1 MDSRPPAAGA
11 EVELAAPGDSGAFCH
26 AALLYADDGEYL
38 AAVAGFVRAALRRGE
53 PVLVAVP
60 GDRAQVLREALGS
73 DARQVGFADMTEAG
87 RNPGRII
94 SAMAEFAA
102 SHRGQPVSAVGQPV
116 WPARRAGECLEAA
129 RHEALSNLA
138 FAEVAMTALCP
149 YDAASLPGGV
159 LARAQQTHP
168 LIAHPSGLAPS
179 PAYLGPG
186 NIPAACL
193 APLPSP
199 PPQAKTFTY
208 RGDLQ
213 PVRELAGRYAEVAG
227 LPPDRAADLVV
238 AVGELAANTLA
249 HTPGAGTVRLWQ
261 TSDGFVC
268 EIADQGWIKD
278 PLAGRLRPATDGHGG
293 YGLWVVNQ
301 VCDLVET
308 RTGPGGTT
316 TRCHTSLHR

>member
-1 MDSRPPAAGA
+1 VDSRLPAAGA
-11 EVELAAPGDSGAFCH
+11 EGELAAPVDSGAFRH
-26 AALLYADDGEYL
+26 TALLYADDGEYV
-38 AAVAGFVRAALRRGE
+38 ATVAGFVRAALGRGE

-60 GDRAQVLREALGS
+60 GDRAQLLREALGS
-73 DARQVGFADMTEAG
+73 FARQVGFADMTEAG

-94 SAMAEFAA
+94 SAMAEFAG
-102 SHRGQPVSAVGQPV
+102 SHPGRPVSAVGQPV
-116 WPARRAGECLEAA
+116 WPARRPAEALEAA

-159 LARAQQTHP
+159 LTRAQQTHP
-168 LIAHPSGLAPS
+168 LIAHAGGLAPS

-193 APLPSP
+193 APLPRP
-199 PPQAKTFTY
+199 PPQAKALTY

-213 PVRELAGRYAEVAG
+213 PVRELAGRYAEAAG
-227 LPPDRAADLVV
+227 LPPDRAADLVA

-249 HTPGAGTVRLWQ
+249 HTSGAGTVRLWQ
-261 TSDGFVC
+261 TAGDLIC

-278 PLAGRLRPATDGHGG
+278 PLAGRLRPAADGHGG

-316 TRCHTSLHR
+316 TRCHMSLHR